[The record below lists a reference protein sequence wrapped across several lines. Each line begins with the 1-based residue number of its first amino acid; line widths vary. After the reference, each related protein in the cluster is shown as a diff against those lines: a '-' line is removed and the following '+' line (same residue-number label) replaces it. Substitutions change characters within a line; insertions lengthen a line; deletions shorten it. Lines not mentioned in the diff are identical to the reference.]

1 MGSNGLAASDVIR
14 SMMHAGFSRDEIYDV
29 LTGIGLYGEQVQLL
43 IDRVAA
49 EFHEAGLESRPSR
62 LTTEVKGVFEE
73 AFGELQHVMFARMD
87 SLARQLELVKTELEN
102 LGRRV
107 VELGTVVSQAFRGK
121 CLNRKSHKLKVGKIK
136 GGKIG
141 ENRSKGG

>member
-73 AFGELQHVMFARMD
+73 AFGELQHMMLARID
-87 SLARQLELVKTELEN
+87 SLARQLELVKTELEK
-102 LGRRV
+102 LRARV
-107 VELGTVVSQAFRGK
+107 VGAQSFMNHKEGK
-121 CLNRKSHKLKVGKIK
+121 YLSNKSHIYKVGNKK

-141 ENRSKGG
+141 ENRSKGR